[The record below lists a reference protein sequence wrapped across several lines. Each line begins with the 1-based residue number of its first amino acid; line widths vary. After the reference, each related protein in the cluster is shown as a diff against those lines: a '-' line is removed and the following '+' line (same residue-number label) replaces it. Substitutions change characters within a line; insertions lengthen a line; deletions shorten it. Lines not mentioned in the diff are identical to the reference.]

1 MLFDP
6 PLIPGRLVRRYKRF
20 LADVDLD
27 DGTRVIAHCPNTG
40 AMLGCDRPGDRVW
53 LSPNDDPRRK
63 LRFTWELVEVEG
75 GTLVGINTQRAN
87 ALVREAVT
95 AGLIPALA
103 GYRDLRTEVAYGRER
118 SRIDL
123 LLAGHDSHR
132 DCHVEVKNVT
142 AAVHQGVAVFPDA
155 VTARGTKHLRELA
168 AVAAAGG
175 RAVVVFCVQR
185 GDVTE
190 VRPADAIDPLYGRT
204 LRQVMEAGVEV
215 AAWRASISNTT
226 MALVAPVAVH
236 IPPQMG

>member
-20 LADVDLD
+20 LADVNLD
-27 DGTRVIAHCPNTG
+27 DGTHVVAHCPNTG
-40 AMLGCDRPGDRVW
+40 AMLGCDGPGWRVW

-63 LRFTWELVEVEG
+63 LRFTWELVEVDG

-87 ALVREAVT
+87 GLVREAVT

-103 GYRDLRTEVAYGRER
+103 GYPDLRTEVAYGRER

-123 LLAGHDSHR
+123 LLAGHDVHG
-132 DCHVEVKNVT
+132 DCHVEVKNVN
-142 AAVHQGVAVFPDA
+142 AAVDRGVAVFPDA

-168 AVAAAGG
+168 RVVAAGG
-175 RAVVVFCVQR
+175 RAMVVFCVQR
-185 GDVTE
+185 SDVTE

-204 LRQVMEAGVEV
+204 LRQVMAAGVEV
-215 AAWRASISNTT
+215 AAWRASISNTA
-226 MALVAPVAVH
+226 MALVTPVPVY
-236 IPPQMG
+236 IPPAMD